1 MSNESCLPKKLPYE
15 RFNNKGT
22 EAAIKIVD
30 TKFEFEIDFCW

>member
-1 MSNESCLPKKLPYE
+1 MNPACPRNYE